1 MTALDSSRDSS
12 LSPALVAWLSTPD
25 AYSRR
30 PSDVERV
37 ETHISCVFL
46 AGSEVYKLK
55 KPVRFDFLDFSTLPA
70 REHACREEVRLNRRL
85 ASHVYLGVV
94 PVTAQAGGTFAL
106 EGDGEV
112 VDWLVHMRRLPEDR
126 MLDELHR
133 RGELLP
139 DHVNLLAKSL
149 ATFYANA
156 KPVAITAEE
165 YRSRCLA
172 HVQDNLAELLAVSH
186 HLPRGVVERVHCFQ
200 LQLLQLRPELFAARA
215 QAGRIV
221 EGHGD
226 LRPEHI
232 CLTDSI
238 AIFDCIEFNEEFRQ
252 LDVADE
258 LAFLAAECDFLG
270 AVWVGPQLFQRYQEL
285 SSDRPP
291 PILVDYYKA
300 YRACVRAKV
309 AALRA
314 DQVDGDARESAAQEA
329 ATHLALA
336 DDYAAE
342 YLQPLVLVVGG
353 LSGTGKSSLAREL
366 AQSLGAELL
375 RSDVIRRELFG
386 PTTKQDEV
394 DHGIYQPEVRR
405 RVYQELLRQAAV
417 WHSQRVSVVLDAT
430 FSKAADLLAA
440 RALATD
446 PHARFLAIE
455 CHCPADIARQ
465 RVVARL
471 QAGSDASQAN
481 VAIYEEQRA
490 NWEPWPTQVPSCWID
505 TQQPVETQTQQVF
518 KLLAH
523 LSDSR

>member
-1 MTALDSSRDSS
+1 MAIDPSSDASPP
-12 LSPALVAWLSTPD
+12 PALVTWLSSPD
-25 AYSRR
+25 AYPHR
-30 PSDVERV
+30 PADVERV

-55 KPVRFDFLDFSTLPA
+55 KPVRFDFLDFSTLSA

-94 PVTAQAGGTFAL
+94 PVTAQAGGAFAL
-106 EGDGEV
+106 GEDGEV

-126 MLDELHR
+126 MLDAMHR

-139 DHVNLLAKSL
+139 GHIDALAELLAG
-149 ATFYANA
+149 FYAGAN
-156 KPVAITAEE
+156 PVAMNAEQ

-186 HLPRGVVERVHCFQ
+186 HLPRDVVQRVHGFQ
-200 LQLLQLRPELFAARA
+200 LQLLQLRPELFVARV

-232 CLTDSI
+232 CLTEPL
-238 AIFDCIEFNEEFRQ
+238 AIFDCIEFNQDFRQ

-258 LAFLAAECDFLG
+258 LAFLAAECDFLS
-270 AVWVGPQLFQRYQEL
+270 AAWVGPQLLRRFQEL
-285 SSDRPP
+285 SGDHPP
-291 PILVDYYKA
+291 QVLADYYKA
-300 YRACVRAKV
+300 YRACIRAKV

-314 DQVDGDARESAAQEA
+314 DQVEGSARVAATQEA

-336 DDYAAE
+336 DRYAAE
-342 YLQPLVLVVGG
+342 NLQPLMLVVGG
-353 LSGTGKSSLAREL
+353 LSGTGKSSLAHEL
-366 AQSLGAELL
+366 AESLGAELL
-375 RSDVIRRELFG
+375 RSDVIRQELFG
-386 PTTKQDEV
+386 RTTERDQVDE
-394 DHGIYQPEVRR
+394 GIYQPEARQ
-405 RVYQELLRQAAV
+405 RVYQEMFRQAAV

-440 RALATD
+440 RAVAAD

-455 CHCPADIARQ
+455 CHCPPEIARQ
-465 RVVARL
+465 RIIARQ
-471 QAGSDASQAN
+471 QAGGDASQAN
-481 VAIYEEQRA
+481 VVIYEEQRA
-490 NWEPWPTQVPSCWID
+490 TWEPWPTQVPSCWID
-505 TQQPVETQTQQVF
+505 TQQSLETQTQQVF
-518 KLLAH
+518 KLL
-523 LSDSR
+523 LT